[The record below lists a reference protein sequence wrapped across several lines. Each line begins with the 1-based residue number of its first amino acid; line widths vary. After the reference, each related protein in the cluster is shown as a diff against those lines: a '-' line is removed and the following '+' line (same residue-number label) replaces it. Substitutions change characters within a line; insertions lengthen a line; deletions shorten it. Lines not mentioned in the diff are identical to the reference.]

1 MSAEIREVQERRGGH
16 TLLVGAGESPR
27 IVLFYERCG
36 VVCFHRIKDFFA
48 EHYGRPIVED
58 GVLLRDM
65 VYFRRSLEGGAA
77 KEKSRRKN
85 FFACSFCAKA
95 S

>member
-36 VVCFHRIKDFFA
+36 FV
-48 EHYGRPIVED
+48 YLPIP
-58 GVLLRDM
+58 
-65 VYFRRSLEGGAA
+65 
-77 KEKSRRKN
+77 
-85 FFACSFCAKA
+85 FCVPGD
-95 S
+95 

>member
-1 MSAEIREVQERRGGH
+1 MSAEIREVQGRRGGH

-36 VVCFHRIKDFFA
+36 FVCFHRIKDFFA

-77 KEKSRRKN
+77 KE
-85 FFACSFCAKA
+85 
-95 S
+95 